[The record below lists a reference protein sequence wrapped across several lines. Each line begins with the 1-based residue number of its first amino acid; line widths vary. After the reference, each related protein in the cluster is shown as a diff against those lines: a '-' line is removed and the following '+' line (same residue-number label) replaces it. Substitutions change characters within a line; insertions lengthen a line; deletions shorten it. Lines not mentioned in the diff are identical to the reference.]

1 MNSMAQR
8 RIAVVGAGNTGAS
21 FAYTLLLSGVH
32 GQILV
37 VDPEI
42 HEAEEQAL
50 ELQQAAVFF
59 QPHEVRAAAISELS
73 QASITVFCGVRRRPG
88 DGSDVLLGRNLELLR
103 EAMLHIKGKN
113 PEAII
118 LLGAPSVELLTYAAW
133 RFSELPRTQVI
144 GTGTIAETATL
155 RYLLGRH
162 FNLDAHSVHA
172 YVLGGNGDRVP
183 VWSSATIAGM
193 YIQEVC
199 RKHGCPPAVLQSI
212 FNEVRDRTANTEA
225 HADAASLSTGAGLA
239 RLAAA
244 ILANENHVFSV
255 ATVLDHE
262 FGMNDTVISVPA
274 VIGAKGIDRILR
286 VELNDDEVARLLACG
301 EKTRSAIAT
310 LDLAPRCF
318 ASSEVY

>member
-1 MNSMAQR
+1 MNTIAQA

-21 FAYTLLLSGVH
+21 FAYTLLLSGAH

-42 HEAEEQAL
+42 HQAEEQAL

-59 QPHEVRAAAISELS
+59 RPHEVRAASIAELS
-73 QASITVFCGVRRRPG
+73 QASIAVFCGVRRRPG
-88 DGSDVLLGRNLELLR
+88 EGADALLSRNLELLR

-113 PEAII
+113 SGAVI

-133 RFSELPRTQVI
+133 RLSGLPRTRVI
-144 GTGTIAETATL
+144 GTGTIAQTATL

-199 RKHGCPPAVLQSI
+199 IAHGCPPAVLQSI
-212 FNEVRDRTANTEA
+212 FNEVRDRTANIEA
-225 HADAASLSTGAGLA
+225 HPDAASLSTGAGLA

-262 FGMNDTVISVPA
+262 FGMSDTVISVPA

-301 EKTRSAIAT
+301 EKTRSAIAS
-310 LDLAPRCF
+310 LDLSQRHLAF
-318 ASSEVY
+318 SEVC